1 MSRPPSASK
10 STDVNAIG
18 AAMER
23 LAENFLVAQGLTV
36 LARNHRCRFGEVDLI
51 LEATTVLI
59 FAEVRFRRSQRFG
72 GAAASVDRRKQQR
85 LIIAA
90 QDYLQAHPTSLPCR
104 FDVIAINGQQQIQW
118 IQNAFIIDS

>member
-1 MSRPPSASK
+1 MVKAMK
-10 STDVNAIG
+10 TAADVNALG

-23 LAENFLVAQGLTV
+23 LAENFLLAQGLTV

-51 LEATTVLI
+51 VSAATVLI

-85 LIIAA
+85 LILAA
-90 QDYLQAHPTSLPCR
+90 QDYLQLHPTELPCR
-104 FDVIAINGQQQIQW
+104 FDVIAINAQQQIQW
-118 IQNAFIIDS
+118 IQHAFTAES